1 MQVRIYFDGLSSQS
15 IFDIMHSMLDAE
27 LYLCILSFRED
38 DYEWVIGPDVW
49 NRIASNIQEKIF
61 GIEVIISRDK
71 LDTIILKKKKE
82 RRNEMERR
90 SYVEGH
96 TSQSILKMMLSMLYA
111 EEHKYGRSISIS
123 EDDYEW
129 IIGVDA
135 WARITSKPY
144 LSSRSNNNGFNNI
157 SLVYANYSVEPIYKI
172 FGIEVTIS
180 KNERNTIILRHK
192 IERRN
197 EMPVEGASYFDYS
210 NLFIVK
216 TRFIPAIKNVIFNE
230 PATIVFWEDGSKTVV
245 KCQDGDIYDPEK
257 GLAMAV
263 SKKALGNHGNYCN
276 EFKEWLPEENKE
288 G

>member
-1 MQVRIYFDGLSSQS
+1 MRRRIYVDGL
-15 IFDIMHSMLDAE
+15 
-27 LYLCILSFRED
+27 
-38 DYEWVIGPDVW
+38 
-49 NRIASNIQEKIF
+49 
-61 GIEVIISRDK
+61 
-71 LDTIILKKKKE
+71 
-82 RRNEMERR
+82 
-90 SYVEGH
+90 

-135 WARITSKPY
+135 WARITSKPC
-144 LSSRSNNNGFNNI
+144 LGFRSNNNGFNNI
-157 SLVYANYSVEPIYKI
+157 SLVYTNYSVEPIYKI

-197 EMPVEGASYFDYS
+197 EMPFGEQYYFDYS
-210 NLFIVK
+210 SIIFKEPIK
-216 TRFIPAIKNVIFNE
+216 AIPSIKKVIFNK

-257 GLAMAV
+257 GLAMAI
-263 SKKALGNHGNYCN
+263 SKKALGNQGNYC
-276 EFKEWLPEENKE
+276 EVFKKWLPEEPEEVK
-288 G
+288 

>member
-1 MQVRIYFDGLSSQS
+1 MQVRIYSDGLSSQS

-61 GIEVIISRDK
+61 DIEVTISRDK

-90 SYVEGH
+90 SYVEGL
-96 TSQSILKMMLSMLYA
+96 TSRSILKMMHSMLSA
-111 EEHKYGRSISIS
+111 EEYKYRRSIR

-129 IIGVDA
+129 VIGINA
-135 WARITSKPY
+135 WTSITSKPY

-157 SLVYANYSVEPIYKI
+157 SLVYTNYSVEPIYKI
-172 FGIEVTIS
+172 FGIEVIIS
-180 KNERNTIILRHK
+180 KNERNTIILRNK

-197 EMPVEGASYFDYS
+197 EMPVEGVSYFDYS

-257 GLAMAV
+257 GLAMAI

-276 EFKEWLPEENKE
+276 EFKEWLPEENEE